1 MLSAVL
7 ILPDDQVA
15 TGNAVSEAM
24 GWGSPAYT
32 VPLSGDGSEPA
43 THWGLHTW
51 AGDDLQAMIETG
63 FYPPQVEDAGITQD
77 AYDAMLAVLIYS
89 FWQDYVDHFA
99 TVCVENGLMVVQET
113 DR

>member
-1 MLSAVL
+1 MLSCVL
-7 ILPDDQVA
+7 LLPDNQVD

-32 VPLSGDGSEPA
+32 VPLSADGSEPA
-43 THWGLHTW
+43 SHWGLHTW

-77 AYDAMLAVLIYS
+77 AYNAMLAVLIYS

-99 TVCVENGLMVVQET
+99 TVCAENGLTVVAPG
-113 DR
+113 DA